1 MRPIEKVTI
10 HFKGMA
16 PIWSR
21 NNKWIA
27 RIFLVALVFFMI
39 SSYLRG
45 EEMSISLAWN
55 VLFSIILPIFIVINV
70 LLFLPLVIF
79 RFLQSIRYCRKNN
92 MKLSGFYNQEE
103 ADILN
108 VWRRK

>member
-16 PIWSR
+16 PIWNR

-27 RIFLVALVFFMI
+27 RIFLIALVFFVI

-45 EEMSISLAWN
+45 EEMSISSIWN

-70 LLFLPLVIF
+70 ILFLPLAIF
-79 RFLQSIRYCRKNN
+79 RFQLSIKYCRKNN
-92 MKLSGFYNQEE
+92 MKLSYFYNHEE

-108 VWRRK
+108 AWRDK